1 MSYGLLLEAG
11 PTLLD
16 DVLKRSSIVN
26 SRILY
31 VCHFFVQELVEW
43 IPTLLCIELQQVVF
57 WNKISHGLIVVEIPF
72 PPCRWKT

>member
-31 VCHFFVQELVEW
+31 VCHFFFFLPAW
-43 IPTLLCIELQQVVF
+43 LPMAI
-57 WNKISHGLIVVEIPF
+57 
-72 PPCRWKT
+72 R